1 LSGPRGRTGLA
12 GRLRGGLERPAIA
25 PLALAGYRRE
35 RIRDLS
41 FPVATALM
49 EGGFVGVLADKLYH
63 VHPSVLA
70 LISAAPMF
78 GNLSSFLWARVALGR
93 AKVPILVRLQLFFM
107 AFVALV
113 AFLPSGNVGAAVL
126 TIAMVMSR
134 LVLGGIVTLRSLVW
148 TLNYPRETRA
158 RVTARLHFFAIG
170 TLTATSFL
178 GSAFLDANAEGFRIL
193 YGAGALLAAVGVVS
207 FSRIRLVN
215 EDAQLGLERSFT
227 SRASTGSFASLFR
240 AFGILRRDRL
250 FARYQT
256 FQFVLGLGNM
266 MVSAPLVYLVSHELQ
281 ADYVASIGVVM
292 VVPLLFSM
300 LTLPIWGAY
309 MDRVHVSE
317 FRARHSWLWVLAH
330 LLTWVG
336 AVEGSLGWLVAGAV
350 VFGAGR
356 GGGALAWNLGH
367 NDFAR
372 GGEVAD
378 YMGLHVTLTGIRG
391 AFSPFLGMAIYVGWS
406 ADGALGLPALGG
418 LGAFTFL
425 LSGGL
430 CVVATLGFTGLHR
443 RIERERAGA
452 DR

>member
-1 LSGPRGRTGLA
+1 LSGSRWATGLA
-12 GRLRGGLERPAIA
+12 SRLRGRLERPEIA

-41 FPVATALM
+41 FPVAMALM

-78 GNLSSFLWARVALGR
+78 GNLSSFLWVRLAHGR
-93 AKVPILVRLQLFFM
+93 PKVPILVRLQLFFL

-113 AFLPSGNVGAAVL
+113 ALL
-126 TIAMVMSR
+126 MSR

-148 TLNYPRETRA
+148 TLNYPRDTRA

-178 GSAFLDANAEGFRIL
+178 GSALLDANAESFRVL
-193 YGAGALLAAVGVVS
+193 YAAGALLGAVGVVS
-207 FSRIRLVN
+207 FSRIRLLDEN
-215 EDAQLGLERSFT
+215 AQLDLERGLGSEG
-227 SRASTGSFASLFR
+227 SASSLASLFR
-240 AFGILRRDRL
+240 AFGILRRDPL

-256 FQFVLGLGNM
+256 FQFVLGLGNL
-266 MVSAPLVYLVSHELQ
+266 MVSAPLVYLVSRELR

-292 VVPLLFSM
+292 VIPLVFSM

-336 AVEGSLGWLVAGAV
+336 AAQGSLGWLVAGAM
-350 VFGAGR
+350 VFGVGR

-391 AFSPFLGMAIYVGWS
+391 AFSPFLGMAIYVGWP
-406 ADGALGLPALGG
+406 AHGALGLPALAG
-418 LGAFTFL
+418 LGAYTFL

-430 CVVATLGFTGLHR
+430 CVVATLGFIDLHR
-443 RIERERAGA
+443 RIERERAG
-452 DR
+452 R

>member
-1 LSGPRGRTGLA
+1 LSGSRWATGLA
-12 GRLRGGLERPAIA
+12 SRLRGRLERPEIA

-41 FPVATALM
+41 FPVAMALM
-49 EGGFVGVLADKLYH
+49 EVGFVGVLADKLYH

-78 GNLSSFLWARVALGR
+78 GNLSSFLWARLAHGR
-93 AKVPILVRLQLFFM
+93 PKVPILVRLQLFFL

-113 AFLPSGNVGAAVL
+113 AFLPSGAIGAAAL
-126 TIAMVMSR
+126 TVAMLMSR

-148 TLNYPRETRA
+148 TLNYPRDTRA

-178 GSAFLDANAEGFRIL
+178 GSALLDANAESFRVL
-193 YGAGALLAAVGVVS
+193 YAAGALLGAVGVVS
-207 FSRIRLVN
+207 FSRIRLLDEN
-215 EDAQLGLERSFT
+215 AQLDLERGLGSEG
-227 SRASTGSFASLFR
+227 SASSLASLFR
-240 AFGILRRDRL
+240 AFGILRRDPL

-256 FQFVLGLGNM
+256 FQFVLGLGNL
-266 MVSAPLVYLVSHELQ
+266 MVSAPLVYLVSRELR

-292 VVPLLFSM
+292 VIPLVFSM

-336 AVEGSLGWLVAGAV
+336 AAQGSLGWLVAGAM
-350 VFGAGR
+350 VFGVGR

-391 AFSPFLGMAIYVGWS
+391 AFSPFLGMAIYVGWP
-406 ADGALGLPALGG
+406 AHGALGLPALAG
-418 LGAFTFL
+418 LGAYTFL

-430 CVVATLGFTGLHR
+430 CVVATLGFIDLHR
-443 RIERERAGA
+443 RIERERAG
-452 DR
+452 R